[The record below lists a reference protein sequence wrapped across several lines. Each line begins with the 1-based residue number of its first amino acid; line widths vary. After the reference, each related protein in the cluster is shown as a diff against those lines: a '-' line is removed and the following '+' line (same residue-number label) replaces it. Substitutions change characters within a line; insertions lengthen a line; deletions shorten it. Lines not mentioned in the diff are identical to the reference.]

1 MIEERVLNYLNDA
14 LSVPCSM
21 EMPDNVSGR
30 FVVIEKTGSY
40 QQNKITQATFAIQSY
55 ADTLHKA
62 ALLNEEVKAAMEDM
76 IQRDDISKIQ
86 LNSDYNY
93 TDTAMKYYRYQ
104 AVFIVTYY

>member
-1 MIEERVLNYLNDA
+1 MIEERLIAYLSEN
-14 LSVPCSM
+14 LTVPCYM
-21 EMPDNVSGR
+21 ETPDKLSGQ
-30 FVVIEKTGSY
+30 FVVIEKTGSF

-62 ALLNEEVKAAMEDM
+62 ALLNEEVKAAMEGM
-76 IQRDDISKIQ
+76 IERDDISKIQ